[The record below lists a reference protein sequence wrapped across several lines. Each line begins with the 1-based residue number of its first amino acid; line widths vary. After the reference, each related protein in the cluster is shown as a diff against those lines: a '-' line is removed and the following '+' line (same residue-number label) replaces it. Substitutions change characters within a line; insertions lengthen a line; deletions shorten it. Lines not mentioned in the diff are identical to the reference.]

1 MATNVT
7 YKGST
12 LVEFESTTKVLKTSG
27 KYMEDDVT
35 ILDDTVDGDP
45 LGYGNNTTSM
55 VGAGQV
61 GYMIVGE
68 DTTLGMARIGDR
80 LA

>member
-7 YKGST
+7 YKGNT
-12 LVEFESTTKVLKTSG
+12 LVEFEGTTKTLKTSG

-35 ILDDTVDGDP
+35 IVDDTVDGNL
-45 LGYGNNTTSM
+45 LGYGDSTSSM

-61 GYMIVGE
+61 GYMVVGE
-68 DTTLGMARIGDR
+68 DTTLGTARIGDR